1 MIFFTHFSENWHV
14 CYVIFPDIIST
25 CSTIMRDE
33 RRWKRILKTTI
44 RPKKHIYSTSS
55 EAFLTSTRHHQS
67 WAWDKNPERHTNA
80 TLQNL
85 NTKQSRMSDSVI
97 NWLISVL
104 EKKKDF
110 FQAGLNKVLWW
121 CNLPASRHHELHVQ
135 HSLIH
140 WPTTLLSKGLNSFSN
155 LWCENVQRK
164 SKKTTTHRQQK
175 YHCQTLGFHRACCP
189 GETQIF

>member
-1 MIFFTHFSENWHV
+1 MREDENE
-14 CYVIFPDIIST
+14 S
-25 CSTIMRDE
+25 
-33 RRWKRILKTTI
+33 WKPQFV
-44 RPKKHIYSTSS
+44 PKKHIYSTSS

-67 WAWDKNPERHTNA
+67 WVWDKNHERHTNA

-135 HSLIH
+135 HSWIKTRSQGSFGTWSTVQNLADKLMEIKARNFASYFARGH
-140 WPTTLLSKGLNSFSN
+140 THNSHVWEENWASPIVKCLERFKRYFS
-155 LWCENVQRK
+155 
-164 SKKTTTHRQQK
+164 
-175 YHCQTLGFHRACCP
+175 A
-189 GETQIF
+189 